1 MAVKTISNPLWKR
14 KQVAV
19 FFPQGATGQ
28 RPVIFFSHGFGA
40 NDWEDYYT
48 QLIRHMVSR
57 GNIVVYSPYKT
68 IRASFDERY
77 DILWKGFELA
87 AKRFED
93 QMDLNRVG
101 FVGHSFGGGA
111 TPAMAYKG
119 FVGKGWGQKSAFM
132 YIMAPW
138 YVFQISPDELGQ
150 FPKNTTLL
158 VQIFDRDEVNDH
170 RMAIDIYRNIKL
182 PKHNKH
188 FMVLRS
194 KAMGNCDIVADHA
207 TPNRNPSLRIKQYGI
222 FLPFDVLSDLAFN
235 GNSKHGDFITASQM
249 ASEKEGY
256 KPLEKDTDPVPKIAE
271 KHYKFPWSK
280 EMNPRLLFKKW

>member
-1 MAVKTISNPLWKR
+1 MAIETISNPLWKR

-19 FFPQGATGQ
+19 FFPKGASGQ

-40 NDWEDYYT
+40 NDWKDYYT

-57 GNIVVYSPYKT
+57 GNIVVYAPYKT
-68 IRASFDERY
+68 IGASFEERY
-77 DILWKGFELA
+77 AILWKGFELA
-87 AKRFED
+87 AKRFGD
-93 QMDLNRVG
+93 QMNLTRVG

-138 YVFQISPDELGQ
+138 YVFQISPEELGQ

-158 VQIFDRDEVNDH
+158 VQVFDKDEVNDH
-170 RMAIDIYRNIKL
+170 RMAIDIYRNITL
-182 PKHNKH
+182 PEDNKH
-188 FMVLRS
+188 FIVVCS
-194 KAMGNCDIVADHA
+194 KKIDNCDIVADHA

-222 FLPFDVLSDLAFN
+222 FLPFDALSDLVFN
-235 GNSKHGDFITASQM
+235 GNSKDSDLITLSQM
-249 ASEKEGY
+249 SLEKNGY
-256 KPLEKDTDPVPKIAE
+256 MPLENDTDPVPIIAE
-271 KHYKFPWSK
+271 KNYKFPWSK
-280 EMNPRLLFKKW
+280 KMNPRLSFNNW